1 MIYKYHGSYIKDDEP
16 IEKYNCFLS
25 HYVDGSEI
33 IYVRTH
39 RYNIKDELGY
49 MYVIFRNDNV
59 IDTVFV
65 PDGTTFGMFP
75 AKCEKCKL
83 LSYDIHIANCVEK

>member
-1 MIYKYHGSYIKDDEP
+1 
-16 IEKYNCFLS
+16 
-25 HYVDGSEI
+25 
-33 IYVRTH
+33 
-39 RYNIKDELGY
+39 

>member
-1 MIYKYHGSYIKDDEP
+1 
-16 IEKYNCFLS
+16 
-25 HYVDGSEI
+25 
-33 IYVRTH
+33 
-39 RYNIKDELGY
+39 

-65 PDGTTFGMFP
+65 PEGMTFGTFP

-83 LSYDIHIANCVEK
+83 LNYDIHVDTYWER

>member
-1 MIYKYHGSYIKDDEP
+1 MAHILKTMNLLESIIAFCLIMLMVLKSYI
-16 IEKYNCFLS
+16 
-25 HYVDGSEI
+25 
-33 IYVRTH
+33 
-39 RYNIKDELGY
+39 
-49 MYVIFRNDNV
+49 YVIFRNDNV

-83 LSYDIHIANCVEK
+83 LSYDIHIDNCVEK